1 MLKISEDTREIVKLI
16 NTTLSGVSV
25 FVAFILGFLVIY
37 ASNFLMKK
45 RKKEFALYIL
55 LGMGKGKYHL
65 YCFLKH

>member
-45 RKKEFALYIL
+45 KKKGICIIHSSWNGKKENITYTVS
-55 LGMGKGKYHL
+55 
-65 YCFLKH
+65 